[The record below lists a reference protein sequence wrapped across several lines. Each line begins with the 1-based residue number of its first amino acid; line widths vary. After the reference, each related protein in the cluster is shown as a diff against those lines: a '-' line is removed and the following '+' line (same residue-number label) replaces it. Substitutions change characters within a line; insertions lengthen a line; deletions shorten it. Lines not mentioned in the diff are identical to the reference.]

1 MDMYYI
7 LDSNNTLIDRNK
19 SYMEM
24 KVLSDILNSNS
35 YNGNKYRVLETK
47 AEGKLC
53 EGVNLVT
60 YIYYNGVPKRIFI
73 NQLRTVSDYIQE
85 LYKNEDYGNYEI
97 RSEWIV
103 K

>member
-35 YNGNKYRVLETK
+35 YNGNRYRVLETK

-60 YIYYNGVPKRIFI
+60 YIYYDGVPKRIFI

>member
-35 YNGNKYRVLETK
+35 YNGNRYRVLETK
-47 AEGKLC
+47 AEGKLY

-60 YIYYNGVPKRIFI
+60 YVYYNGIPKRIFI
-73 NQLRTVSDYIQE
+73 NQLRMVSDYIQE

>member
-35 YNGNKYRVLETK
+35 YNGNRYRVLETK

-60 YIYYNGVPKRIFI
+60 YIYYNGIPKRIFI

>member
-1 MDMYYI
+1 MDLYYI

-35 YNGNKYRVLETK
+35 YNGNRYRVLETK

-60 YIYYNGVPKRIFI
+60 YIYYNGIPKRIFI

>member
-35 YNGNKYRVLETK
+35 YNGNRYRVLETK

-53 EGVNLVT
+53 EGVNLIT
-60 YIYYNGVPKRIFI
+60 YIYYNGIPKRIFI
-73 NQLRTVSDYIQE
+73 NQLRTVSDYVQE

>member
-35 YNGNKYRVLETK
+35 YNGNRYRVLETK

-60 YIYYNGVPKRIFI
+60 YIYYNGIPKRIFI
-73 NQLRTVSDYIQE
+73 NQLKTVSDYIQE

>member
-35 YNGNKYRVLETK
+35 YNGNRYRVLETK

-60 YIYYNGVPKRIFI
+60 YIYYNGIPKRIFI

-85 LYKNEDYGNYEI
+85 LYKHEDYGNYEI

>member
-1 MDMYYI
+1 MDLYYI

-35 YNGNKYRVLETK
+35 YNGNRYRVLETK

>member
-35 YNGNKYRVLETK
+35 YNGNRYRVLETK
-47 AEGKLC
+47 AEGKVC
-53 EGVNLVT
+53 EGVKLGT
-60 YIYYNGVPKRIFI
+60 YIYYNGGPKRRCI

>member
-35 YNGNKYRVLETK
+35 YNGNRYRVLETK

-60 YIYYNGVPKRIFI
+60 YIYYNGIPKRIFI
-73 NQLRTVSDYIQE
+73 NQLRTISDYIQE

>member
-1 MDMYYI
+1 MDIYYI
-7 LDSNNTLIDRNK
+7 LDLNNTLIDK
-19 SYMEM
+19 DKDYKKM

-35 YNGNKYRVLETK
+35 YNGNRYRVLETK

-73 NQLRTVSDYIQE
+73 NQLRTVSDYVQE

>member
-35 YNGNKYRVLETK
+35 YNGNRYRVLETK

-60 YIYYNGVPKRIFI
+60 YIYYNGISKRIFI

>member
-35 YNGNKYRVLETK
+35 YNGNRYRVLETK

-60 YIYYNGVPKRIFI
+60 YIYYNGIPKRIFV

>member
-1 MDMYYI
+1 MDMYCI

-35 YNGNKYRVLETK
+35 YNGNRYRVLETK
-47 AEGKLC
+47 AEGKLY

-60 YIYYNGVPKRIFI
+60 YVYYNGIPKRIFI

-97 RSEWIV
+97 KSEWIV

>member
-35 YNGNKYRVLETK
+35 YNGNRYRVLETK

-60 YIYYNGVPKRIFI
+60 YIYYNGIPKRIFI

-97 RSEWIV
+97 RSQWIV

>member
-35 YNGNKYRVLETK
+35 YNGNRYRVLETK

-73 NQLRTVSDYIQE
+73 NQLRTVSDYVQE

>member
-1 MDMYYI
+1 MDIYYI
-7 LDSNNTLIDRNK
+7 LDLNNTLIDK
-19 SYMEM
+19 DKDYKKM

-47 AEGKLC
+47 AEGKLY

-60 YIYYNGVPKRIFI
+60 YIYYNGIPKKIFI
-73 NQLRTVSDYIQE
+73 NQLRAVSDYIQE
-85 LYKNEDYGNYEI
+85 LYNNEDYGNYEI
-97 RSEWIV
+97 TSEWIV

>member
-35 YNGNKYRVLETK
+35 YNGNRYRVLETK

-85 LYKNEDYGNYEI
+85 LYKNEDYGSYEI